1 MILTTTTCIGLV
13 LLRVKLRGSKILES
27 NNKNWVCPCNGCK
40 KARKQAFDEVM
51 KLIDAG
57 GDAYTKV
64 NNIRKLIENK

>member
-1 MILTTTTCIGLV
+1 LEN
-13 LLRVKLRGSKILES
+13 KSKS
-27 NNKNWVCPCNGCK
+27 WVCPCNGCK

-64 NNIRKLIENK
+64 NNIKKLINEK

>member
-1 MILTTTTCIGLV
+1 M
-13 LLRVKLRGSKILES
+13 LES
-27 NNKNWVCPCNGCK
+27 KSKDWICPCNGCK

-64 NNIRKLIENK
+64 NNIKKLIEESNPKRILHSGSA

>member
-1 MILTTTTCIGLV
+1 M
-13 LLRVKLRGSKILES
+13 LLKVKLGESKILES
-27 NNKNWVCPCNGCK
+27 SNSSWICPCNGCK

-64 NNIRKLIENK
+64 NNIKKLINDKK

>member
-1 MILTTTTCIGLV
+1 LNLNNI
-13 LLRVKLRGSKILES
+13 S
-27 NNKNWVCPCNGCK
+27 NQPKDQISDNKKTWMCPCNGCK

-64 NNIRKLIENK
+64 NNIKKLINEK

>member
-1 MILTTTTCIGLV
+1 
-13 LLRVKLRGSKILES
+13 LES